1 MPGALAKGHTELRT
15 MAARRRVVA
24 DHPRLVERSRVRGH
38 KRMAEH
44 THLAGYSPVAD
55 RKQVADH
62 NQVADRNQVVDRN
75 EVVDRRKVPM
85 GLHQRLR
92 RNQEKPL
99 WRAVLPPWRSQ
110 LRGGA

>member
-1 MPGALAKGHTELRT
+1 MPGALAKRHTELRT
-15 MAARRRVVA
+15 TAAQRRVVA
-24 DHPRLVERSRVRGH
+24 DHPRLVGCSRVTGH

-44 THLAGYSPVAD
+44 THLAGYSL
-55 RKQVADH
+55 VADH

-75 EVVDRRKVPM
+75 QVADRRKVPM

-99 WRAVLPPWRSQ
+99 WRAVLTPWRSQ

>member
-1 MPGALAKGHTELRT
+1 MSGALAKRHTELRT
-15 MAARRRVVA
+15 TAAQRRVVA
-24 DHPRLVERSRVRGH
+24 DHPRLVGCSRVTGH

-55 RKQVADH
+55 H

-75 EVVDRRKVPM
+75 QVADRRKVPM

-99 WRAVLPPWRSQ
+99 WRAVLTPCRSQ